1 MKPLIMVLTQDAAC
15 RDADPGLFDAV
26 EGPYV
31 AYALAYCQRCVV
43 VRECDAFVRPRK
55 SFYDGVAAGKL
66 WRNGRIVDPDQDP
79 LFDAVN

>member
-1 MKPLIMVLTQDAAC
+1 MLLTQDAAC

-31 AYALAYCQRCVV
+31 QYALAFCARWPLVE
-43 VRECDAFVRPRK
+43 ECDTFVKPRK
-55 SFYDGVAAGKL
+55 SFYDGVAAGKV
-66 WRNGRIVDPDQDP
+66 WRNGRIVDPEQDV

>member
-1 MKPLIMVLTQDAAC
+1 MALTQGAAC

-26 EGPYV
+26 EGIQV
-31 AYALAYCQRCVV
+31 HYALSYCQRCEVV
-43 VRECDAFVRPRK
+43 KECDAFVRPRK

-66 WRNGRIVDPDQDP
+66 WRNGRIVDPDQDA